1 MDFSRE
7 IWNVLKIYQRF
18 KVGQRSTIYQS
29 QVDKLNIHISGIN
42 IIYTSILS
50 YSSAIRTTSFRLL
63 FDMSNYL
70 VYIGFVRTTHDK

>member
-18 KVGQRSTIYQS
+18 KVGQRSTIHQS

-50 YSSAIRTTSFRLL
+50 YSSTIRTTSFRLL
-63 FDMSNYL
+63 FDMPNYL
-70 VYIGFVRTTHDK
+70 VYMDL